1 MRRVRN
7 SGTPRAR
14 PTRLSRCLV
23 LALAALAIPL
33 AARGAAFTPGQAPI
47 ITDAQGSGS
56 DSSGN
61 SKGNGNGNGFQLTL
75 APIRYWGLASI
86 DYRYRDFA
94 GDTSSGEVL
103 TTTVNGSTY
112 VWQPWFLQVNGS
124 LGVVGS
130 VDTLEQSGTARNV
143 SGIGTLDLAL
153 FPMSRFPS
161 SLYIDVGDS
170 RARAEVTDIDYRTY
184 RFRVAQSYAPA
195 VGGERYYGSFEQST
209 LRSLTSDSQSTFN
222 TLPEAEDRLQILRL
236 GASRAWQQQS
246 LEGEVSVSRNR
257 REEGDIVQQTD
268 IDIAN
273 LRHLFN
279 PRQDFSMSSGLSY
292 TKTAVEAPRPLTIPG
307 DVLPGT
313 KSSSTFSQL
322 ISYAAF
328 RPVPDGPFYREGGS
342 VLGTATFRAFDF
354 SNEVDSADS
363 GARGATASLGLT
375 YTVSPRTQVY
385 SATQAGFSSGSSED
399 TSVVAQTLGVAYTPD
414 AIMLKDIR
422 YAWTLSGS
430 GTAGVQSGGEED
442 GANYIANANAGHSF
456 NRSFGLGRNDALNLT
471 FAQGVTLSQSSLE
484 GAATTL
490 TNSLSAFWNG
500 PATANSQAYAGFNLS
515 DARRF
520 GDRSGYFQ
528 LANLQGN
535 FQVLLSRWSSL
546 SGGVTL
552 QASRFHEERTD
563 DFPFSP
569 FLRANEDD
577 WRVTYA
583 ANLLYTHTRAFGV
596 PRLLYT
602 ALLEGSS
609 FDYDSRALGN
619 IDGPLVQVDWRFE
632 HRLEYRIG
640 RLALLATV
648 RWAEVQNR
656 GTSFQA
662 FLRAERQ
669 FGGL

>member
-7 SGTPRAR
+7 SGGPRAR
-14 PTRLSRCLV
+14 TRLSRCVL

-33 AARGAAFTPGQAPI
+33 VARGAAFTPGQAPI
-47 ITDAQGSGS
+47 TTDLQGGGS
-56 DSSGN
+56 ES
-61 SKGNGNGNGFQLTL
+61 NGNGNGSSGFQLML
-75 APIRYWGLASI
+75 APIRYWGLASL
-86 DYRYRDFA
+86 DYRYRDIA
-94 GDTSSGEVL
+94 GDTSHGEVF
-103 TTTVNGSTY
+103 TTTVNGATY

-124 LGVVGS
+124 VGVVGS
-130 VDTLEQSGTARNV
+130 VDSSEQSSTARNV

-153 FPMSRFPS
+153 FPMSRFPF
-161 SLYIDVGDS
+161 SLYVDVGDS

-184 RFRVAQSYAPA
+184 RLRVAQSYAPA

-209 LRSLTSDSQSTFN
+209 LRSLTSDALAPASV
-222 TLPEAEDRLQILRL
+222 LPEAEDTLQILRL
-236 GASRAWQQQS
+236 GASKVWQQQS
-246 LEGEVSVSRNR
+246 LEGEVSVSRNH
-257 REEGDIVQQTD
+257 REEGDVVQQTS
-268 IDIAN
+268 IDVAN
-273 LRHLFN
+273 IRHLFN

-292 TKTAVEAPRPLTIPG
+292 TKTAVEAPRPLTIPTE
-307 DVLPGT
+307 VLPGA

-328 RPVPDGPFYREGGS
+328 RPVPGGPFYREGGS
-342 VLGTATFRAFDF
+342 VLGSATFRAFDF
-354 SNEVDSADS
+354 SNEVDSAET
-363 GARGATASLGLT
+363 GARGAAASLGLT
-375 YTVSPRTQVY
+375 YTLSPRLQAY
-385 SATQAGFSSGSSED
+385 SNTQAGFSSGSSED

-414 AIMLKDIR
+414 AILLNDIR
-422 YAWTLSGS
+422 YAWSLSGA
-430 GTAGVQSGGEED
+430 GTLGVQTGGQDD
-442 GANYIANANAGHSF
+442 GANYIANASAGHSF
-456 NRSFGLGRNDALNLT
+456 NRSFGLSRTDALNLT
-471 FAQGVTLSQSSLE
+471 FAQGVTLSESSLE
-484 GAATTL
+484 GTAATL

-528 LANLQGN
+528 LVNLQGN
-535 FQVLLSRWSSL
+535 FQWSLSRWSFL
-546 SGGVTL
+546 SGGITL

-577 WRVTYA
+577 WRVTYGA
-583 ANLLYTHTRAFGV
+583 SLLYTHSRAFGV

-609 FDYDSRALGN
+609 FDYDSRALGT
-619 IDGPLVQVDWRFE
+619 IDGPLVQVDWRVE

-640 RLALLATV
+640 KLALLGTV
-648 RWAEVQNR
+648 RWAELQNR
-656 GTSFQA
+656 GSSFQA
-662 FLRAERQ
+662 FVRAERQ